1 MHVNHVNSNII
12 SALAT
17 RTHTHAHTRLSV
29 VECRRLQL
37 LFVYVYE
44 PAVKERPDLGKA
56 LYGGMRCVCV

>member
-1 MHVNHVNSNII
+1 MDVNHVNSNII

-17 RTHTHAHTRLSV
+17 RTHKHTHLSV

-56 LYGGMRCVCV
+56 LYGGMWCVYV